1 VFTTSDLLRLGLV
14 LHFGFIIHFPSFAR
28 ILSSHFCSAVRNQL
42 STRLERFGR
51 SKRKYLVREYS
62 QRSIINKVVINYI
75 RTIIRSIMENTDMQI
90 LISIIEPFEDIIDCL
105 KIFQRQYNYLICTL
119 LYHSCSTPKHVTKTR
134 SATTSSAA
142 TTRLCCRRMVRLNL
156 ARDECCY
163 FENGS

>member
-1 VFTTSDLLRLGLV
+1 MFTTSDLLRLGLV
-14 LHFGFIIHFPSFAR
+14 LYFGFIIHFPSFAR
-28 ILSSHFCSAVRNQL
+28 ILSSHFGSAVRNQL
-42 STRLERFGR
+42 STRLERIGR

-62 QRSIINKVVINYI
+62 Q
-75 RTIIRSIMENTDMQI
+75 RSIMENTDMQI

-142 TTRLCCRRMVRLNL
+142 TTRLCCLRMVRLNL

>member
-1 VFTTSDLLRLGLV
+1 MWRPQCLQASNFHFCAAS
-14 LHFGFIIHFPSFAR
+14 HFG
-28 ILSSHFCSAVRNQL
+28 SAVRNQL

-62 QRSIINKVVINYI
+62 QRL
-75 RTIIRSIMENTDMQI
+75 IMENTDMQI

-105 KIFQRQYNYLICTL
+105 KTFQRQYNYLICTL

-142 TTRLCCRRMVRLNL
+142 TIRLCCRRRLVRLNL
-156 ARDECCY
+156 ATSTSAATKRKWKLIRGRTAQKNQRMRRA
-163 FENGS
+163 NGCTYAIGVPA